1 MFARNIPHT
10 GLNLM
15 AKAKSASFEQSLETL
30 ELLVKQMDSGEL
42 SLEASLEAFEKG
54 IGLIRQCQQQLQQA
68 EQKVQQLIENSN
80 GFSLTSFDDDNA

>member
-1 MFARNIPHT
+1 
-10 GLNLM
+10 M

-68 EQKVQQLIENSN
+68 EQKVQQLVENN
-80 GFSLTSFDDDNA
+80 EGFALTAFDSDNA